1 MKSTKYVILFYFLLF
16 TFLYFFTLNFN
27 YVEGDDAATIL
38 YHLCGRN
45 SEIQTPYASYNSGLD
60 FLIKISNLKGEVPLR
75 TFAVSV
81 SFISGF
87 LVLSL
92 LVLFLDTFF
101 ERTQI
106 VNDKNKVYLYILLP
120 FIVPDMIFHS
130 LIINSTSISFVFLLS
145 SLIVFIKFLMT
156 NQIKFLLLSTL
167 MFAIAI
173 PFRWTTLTAMP
184 LYMGLALY
192 YNPIQEYSKNTWWLF
207 LKIIVANLVGVFLA
221 IVFIDV
227 TGYNIFNIYNTII
240 ATTGYLE
247 NSERSI
253 LSILATASAF
263 LTPSLLFLVFLSI
276 FKIIELN
283 KKQPKFGLSIG
294 SLLLLS
300 ISPFFIVGFFP
311 SFKFLIT
318 IFPMI
323 LIIILLGFDYLVRSK
338 SLLIIFFVLLVG
350 SWIIGVQL
358 DVKGTFSGPGFE
370 LNTQKSINSNKS
382 QDNNPDT
389 RIKIDKINFKFDSG
403 FYLPM
408 LEGPRP
414 LYGYFYVLFAD
425 GWKNQINLF
434 TQEREKIFEYL
445 VKNKNAVYIQDRKTA
460 YFQCDLYRKGLATQ
474 TNFLESKND
483 SYRNFKN
490 QNISINVHVIPENNI
505 KMEWITNYLKETK
518 SPVIYRSS
526 YSSEIL
532 KLYENK
538 ENKIE
543 VLGPFTAIKKVD

>member
-1 MKSTKYVILFYFLLF
+1 
-16 TFLYFFTLNFN
+16 
-27 YVEGDDAATIL
+27 
-38 YHLCGRN
+38 
-45 SEIQTPYASYNSGLD
+45 
-60 FLIKISNLKGEVPLR
+60 
-75 TFAVSV
+75 
-81 SFISGF
+81 
-87 LVLSL
+87 
-92 LVLFLDTFF
+92 
-101 ERTQI
+101 
-106 VNDKNKVYLYILLP
+106 
-120 FIVPDMIFHS
+120 
-130 LIINSTSISFVFLLS
+130 
-145 SLIVFIKFLMT
+145 
-156 NQIKFLLLSTL
+156 
-167 MFAIAI
+167 
-173 PFRWTTLTAMP
+173 
-184 LYMGLALY
+184 MGLALY

-207 LKIIVANLVGVFLA
+207 LKIIVANLAGVFLA

-227 TGYNIFNIYNTII
+227 TGYNIFDIYNTII